1 MNLFS
6 FILLVRS
13 FFRTDPVDIERI
25 QDMGLL
31 TVKLCQLLA
40 LRPDILPTEKCIQLQ
55 KLYQDGAHLPP
66 EDTQHLLQ
74 KVSPKGFLENFTS
87 LDMHPI
93 ASASI
98 GQVHAG
104 RLKNGDEVVIK
115 IIKNDYLKT
124 FQRDLKRMRRWIKI
138 GLLLYPP
145 LRRVGNPM
153 GLLDH
158 IEDYTMRE
166 LDLRNEIKGCAFLE
180 KSLKILNHSGFVIS
194 KLSFPKM
201 HPELSNSNVLVM
213 ERITAPTIQT
223 HLEQKT
229 FMWKDM
235 LELFRIHGAFMFGLG
250 RFHGDL
256 HPGNSML
263 DKNGVFTFID
273 NGAICESPKN
283 VRESLFR
290 FFYFLANGKSKEA
303 YSSLLN
309 MAKKE
314 PDEQTKKEYFEA
326 MHKLYNGFSGKSVSE
341 ISLTQQMMKTVKT
354 AVLAGCEFGE
364 ESFPIIRSLMY
375 LDGMVL
381 KGHPTVDLIS
391 SMKPYLQEFSNI
403 VELNLDFDEPKKT
416 KATNLNMPA

>member
-1 MNLFS
+1 VNLFS
-6 FILLVRS
+6 FILLVRNL
-13 FFRTDPVDIERI
+13 FRSNPVDIERI
-25 QDMGLL
+25 QGMGLL

-40 LRPDILPTEKCIQLQ
+40 LRPDILATATCIQLQ
-55 KLYQDGAHLPP
+55 KLYQDGERLPS
-66 EDTQHLLQ
+66 EDTRKLLQ
-74 KVSPKGFLENFTS
+74 KVTPKGFLENFTS
-87 LDMHPI
+87 LDIQPI

-104 RLKNGDEVVIK
+104 RLKNGDEVVVK
-115 IIKNDYLKT
+115 IIKSDYMKS
-124 FQRDLKRMRRWIKI
+124 FQTDLRRMRRWINI
-138 GLLLYPP
+138 GLLVYPP

-166 LDLRNEIKGCAFLE
+166 LDLRNEIKGCAFFE
-180 KSLKILNHSGFVIS
+180 KSLKTLNDSDFLIS
-194 KLSFPKM
+194 KLSFPKIY
-201 HPELSNSNVLVM
+201 PNLSNSNVLVM
-213 ERITAPTIQT
+213 EKIDAPTLQT
-223 HLEQKT
+223 HLEQGT
-229 FMWKDM
+229 FSWKDM

-256 HPGNSML
+256 HPGNCML
-263 DKNGVFTFID
+263 AANGMFTFID
-273 NGAICESPKN
+273 NGSICESPKN

-290 FFYFLANGKSKEA
+290 FFYFLANEKLENA
-303 YSSLLN
+303 FSSLLG

-314 PDEQTKKEYFEA
+314 PNKETKKEYFQS
-326 MHKLYNGFSGKSVSE
+326 MRKLYSGFSGKSVSE

-375 LDGMVL
+375 MDGMVL

-391 SMKPYLQEFSNI
+391 SMKPYLEEFSNI
-403 VELNLDFDEPKKT
+403 VELNLDGEDSRKSHKSNA
-416 KATNLNMPA
+416 AT

>member
-1 MNLFS
+1 MNLFN
-6 FILLVRS
+6 FILLIRS
-13 FFRTDPVDIERI
+13 FFRTDPVDIKRI
-25 QDMGLL
+25 QGMGLL

-40 LRPDILPTEKCIQLQ
+40 LRPDILATEKCTQLQ
-55 KLYQDGAHLPP
+55 KLFQNGEHLRP
-66 EDTQHLLQ
+66 EGTKSLLQ
-74 KVSPKGFLENFTS
+74 KVSPRGFLKNFTS

-104 RLKNGDEVVIK
+104 RLNNGDEVVIK
-115 IIKNDYLKT
+115 IIKNDYIRT
-124 FQRDLKRMRRWIKI
+124 FQRDLRRMRRWIKI
-138 GLLLYPP
+138 GLLVYPP

-166 LDLRNEIKGCAFLE
+166 LDLRNEIMGCAILE
-180 KSLKILNHSGFVIS
+180 KSLKILNDSGFVIS

-201 HPELSNSNVLVM
+201 YPDLSNSNILVM
-213 ERITAPTIQT
+213 EKINAPTLQT
-223 HLEQKT
+223 HLEQET
-229 FMWKDM
+229 FSWKDM

-263 DKNGVFTFID
+263 SKNGMFTFID

-283 VRESLFR
+283 VRESLFY
-290 FFYFLANGKSKEA
+290 FFYFLANGKLEDA
-303 YSSLLN
+303 YRSLLG

-326 MHKLYNGFSGKSVSE
+326 MHKLYNGFSGKTVSE
-341 ISLTQQMMKTVKT
+341 ISLTTQMMKTVKT

-375 LDGMVL
+375 MDGMVL

-391 SMKPYLQEFSNI
+391 SMKPYLEEFTNI
-403 VELNLDFDEPKKT
+403 VELNFDVNDLKNESPKS
-416 KATNLNMPA
+416 NIPA